1 VAAMVAHLAIGGAA
15 IVLLVWFRLC
25 RLREGRPAG
34 SPHESDRHRFAERTR
49 PGRPVLAGRGH
60 GWLGLD
66 LGPGALD
73 PRTGT
78 LVEKD
83 AVAQADRALRNIGA
97 ILEAAGSGW
106 NQVVRATVFLTDMD
120 DFATVN
126 AVYAKYL
133 PASFPAR
140 VCVEVSRLPLGAL
153 VEIDVTARVVA

>member
-1 VAAMVAHLAIGGAA
+1 MSRTVIASPNA
-15 IVLLVWFRLC
+15 
-25 RLREGRPAG
+25 PA
-34 SPHESDRHRFAERTR
+34 
-49 PGRPVLAGRGH
+49 PVGPYSQGVVMD
-60 GWLGLD
+60 GWLWTSGQV
-66 LGPGALD
+66 ALD

-78 LVEKD
+78 LVGKD
-83 AVAQADRALRNIGA
+83 AAAQADCALRNIGA

-120 DFATVN
+120 DFGAVN

-153 VEIDVTARVVA
+153 IEIDVTARVAA